1 MECKIKGFTLI
12 EVIISLVLLAVVSVG
27 LFQLLANTIAGFSFA
42 KNSDA
47 TTEKVQLA
55 FMRMAHE
62 IANINTAKSYSVA
75 SNIITYYYSTASAS
89 TTIRLT
95 TGNLQLDGNTLL
107 DNVSSFTAILNSSP
121 SITITVVVNITN
133 ASTTVQKTYTTTIDL
148 NTNAWS

>member
-1 MECKIKGFTLI
+1 MECKFKGFTLI
-12 EVIISLVLLAVVSVG
+12 EVIISLVLLAVISVG
-27 LFQLLANTIAGFSFA
+27 LFQLLANTIAGFNFA

-75 SNIITYYYSTASAS
+75 SNIITYYYNTASAS

-95 TGNLQLDGNTLL
+95 AGNLQLDGNTLL